1 MAGRGLGHTGGTID
15 KLESIRGYKSQM
27 TIDEIVDVVDRV
39 GCCIIGQTGDLA
51 PADKVLYA
59 IRDTTATTESLPLI
73 AGRQCSI
80 TLIAGRQCSIPLIAG
95 ILHTCNIPRCVI
107 LLSYRSV
114 IMGV

>member
-15 KLESIRGYKSQM
+15 KLESIRGYRAQL

-39 GCCIIGQTGDLA
+39 GCCIVGQTGELA

-73 AGRQCSI
+73 AGIII
-80 TLIAGRQCSIPLIAG
+80 TYMHMTLQMYIYIYFIMYV
-95 ILHTCNIPRCVI
+95 CVM
-107 LLSYRSV
+107 Y
-114 IMGV
+114 